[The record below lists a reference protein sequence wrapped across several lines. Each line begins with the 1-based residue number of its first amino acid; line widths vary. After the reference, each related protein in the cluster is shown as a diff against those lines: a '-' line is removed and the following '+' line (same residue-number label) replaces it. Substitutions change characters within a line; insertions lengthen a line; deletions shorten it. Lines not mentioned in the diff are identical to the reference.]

1 MTRSLSPPTTP
12 VLRLE
17 SLTRRYGPGVVAVD
31 GISLTLAQGEILALL
46 GPSGCGKTTLLRLI
60 AGFEAPDGGDLYLGH
75 QGRAG
80 VSTLPPED
88 RDVGVVFQ
96 DYALFPHLTV
106 AQNIA
111 FGLETRRR
119 RGRLS
124 PAAVQQQTAEALT
137 LVGLAGLEK
146 RFPHQLSGG
155 QQQRVAL
162 ARALAPRPRLV
173 LMDEPFSN
181 LDTQVRVYL
190 RQEVRSILHQ
200 VHASGIFVTHDQE
213 EAMAMADQLA
223 VMRQGRLEQWGSPE
237 AVYREPISRFTAEFL
252 TQANFLPAE
261 VGPAGWQTE
270 IGCFPGDL
278 VTQVGIGV
286 DTLTSFTRAE
296 VMIRQEDLG
305 LVADSQG
312 TLVVRDRQFLGRE
325 YRYYL
330 TTASGQGL
338 YARLPLGRSIAAG
351 DRVRPLVAPQQV
363 RIYPPA
369 PSNAPTSRPAIDY

>member
-1 MTRSLSPPTTP
+1 MTRTLSPPTAP

-80 VSTLPPED
+80 VRTLPPED

-111 FGLETRRR
+111 FGLEARRR
-119 RGRLS
+119 RRRLS
-124 PAAVQQQTAEALT
+124 TAAVQQQTAEALT
-137 LVGLAGLEK
+137 LVGLGGLEK

-237 AVYREPISRFTAEFL
+237 AVFREPISRFTAEFL

-261 VGPAGWQTE
+261 AGPAGWQTE
-270 IGCFPGDL
+270 IGSFPGDL
-278 VTQVGIGV
+278 VTRVGG
-286 DTLTSFTRAE
+286 DNLTGLTRAE
-296 VMIRQEDLG
+296 VMIRQEDLD
-305 LVADSQG
+305 LAADSQG
-312 TLVVRDRQFLGRE
+312 ALVVRDRQFLGRE

-330 TTASGQGL
+330 TTASGRGL
-338 YARLPLGRSIAAG
+338 YARLPVGRSITPG
-351 DRVRPLVAPQQV
+351 DRVRPLIAPQQV
-363 RIYPPA
+363 RIYPP
-369 PSNAPTSRPAIDY
+369 N

>member
-1 MTRSLSPPTTP
+1 MTRTLSPP

-17 SLTRRYGPGVVAVD
+17 SLTRRYGPGVIAVD
-31 GISLTLAQGEILALL
+31 GISLTLGQGEILALL

-60 AGFEAPDGGDLYLGH
+60 AGFEAPDEGELYLGH
-75 QGRAG
+75 QGPSG
-80 VSTLPPED
+80 VKNLPPED
-88 RDVGVVFQ
+88 RDVGIVFQ

-111 FGLETRRR
+111 FGLESRRR

-124 PAAVQQQTAEALT
+124 AAAVKEQTAEALT
-137 LVGLAGLEK
+137 LVGLTGLDQ

-200 VHASGIFVTHDQE
+200 VQASGIFVTHDQE

-223 VMRQGRLEQWGSPE
+223 VMRHGCLEQWGSPE
-237 AVYREPISRFTAEFL
+237 MVYREPTSRFTAEFL
-252 TQANFLPAE
+252 TQANFLTAE
-261 VGPAGWQTE
+261 LGPTGWQTE
-270 IGCFPGDL
+270 IGCFPEDL
-278 VTQVGIGV
+278 VTWVGSNPRTG
-286 DTLTSFTRAE
+286 FTRAE
-296 VMIRQEDLG
+296 LMIRQEDLD
-305 LVADSQG
+305 LVADHQG
-312 TLVVRDRQFLGRE
+312 ALTVRDRQFLGRE

-338 YARLPLGRSIAAG
+338 YARLPVGRSMATG
-351 DRVRPLVAPQQV
+351 DRVNLLVAPHLV
-363 RIYPPA
+363 RAYPTTIA
-369 PSNAPTSRPAIDY
+369 QPTRW